1 MRCREHLATEFAAAR
16 VLHVVSL
23 AERSGLL
30 DAPSRFPPQTP
41 VRASRGVD
49 VRGAWIVVSRDAIGV
64 CDASGVGDAIGISD
78 DDATGVADAIGVCG
92 CNPSASCRPDLSV
105 RVAVCDTLDSTDVS
119 SATMLVGKMES
130 T

>member
-1 MRCREHLATEFAAAR
+1 M
-16 VLHVVSL
+16 LHRDS
-23 AERSGLL
+23 
-30 DAPSRFPPQTP
+30 PPQTP

-92 CNPSASCRPDLSV
+92 CNPSASRGPDAIGV
-105 RVAVCDTLDSTDVS
+105 RVAVSDTLDSTDVS
-119 SATMLVGKMES
+119 PATM
-130 T
+130 